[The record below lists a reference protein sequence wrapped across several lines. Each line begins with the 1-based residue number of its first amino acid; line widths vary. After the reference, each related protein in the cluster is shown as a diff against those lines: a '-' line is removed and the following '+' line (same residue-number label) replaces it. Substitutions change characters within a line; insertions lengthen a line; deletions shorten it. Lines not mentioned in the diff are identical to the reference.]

1 MGFTG
6 LDRKQAELTLREEG
20 RQSIFDVDDSSD
32 LPIWVQLRNRMA
44 YLVRTGAFAEGEQ
57 LPSVRSLA
65 AEAKIN
71 YNTVTKAYRDLEMEG
86 LIVNVRGRGM
96 FVRKD
101 LPENEKQEAAAADAL
116 LDDCIQQY
124 RSAGMT
130 FEEIERHIS
139 TIVAEKRKN
148 ADKVTREKMEYRDAH

>member
-1 MGFTG
+1 
-6 LDRKQAELTLREEG
+6 
-20 RQSIFDVDDSSD
+20 
-32 LPIWVQLRNRMA
+32 MA
-44 YLVRTGAFAEGEQ
+44 YLVRTGFFSEGEQ

-101 LPENEKQEAAAADAL
+101 LPENGKQEIAAADAL

-130 FEEIERHIS
+130 FEEMERHIGE
-139 TIVAEKRKN
+139 IVAEKRRK
-148 ADKVTREKMEYRDAH
+148 ADKVTREKMEYRDAY